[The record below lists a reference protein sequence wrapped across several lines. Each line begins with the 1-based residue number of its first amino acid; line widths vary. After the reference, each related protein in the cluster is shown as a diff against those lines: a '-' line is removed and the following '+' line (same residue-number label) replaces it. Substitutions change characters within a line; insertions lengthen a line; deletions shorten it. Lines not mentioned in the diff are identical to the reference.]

1 MTDKEREIIEN
12 CEISDILDI
21 KGKEDIL
28 DEIPVHEVL
37 RHYDTDDIL
46 DGISVYD
53 IAMHYD
59 LDDILDEYRSDSDI
73 AEYLDN
79 KGYDFS
85 RHIDNQENETET
97 DNYSETDLL
106 VTLCRRLHPHGILT
120 KEAMREIV
128 NDYIND
134 MINRSY

>member
-1 MTDKEREIIEN
+1 MTDKEREIIEK

-28 DEIPVHEVL
+28 DEIPVNEVL

-46 DGISVYD
+46 DGISVCD
-53 IAMHYD
+53 IALHYD

-85 RHIDNQENETET
+85 RHIDDEE

-106 VTLCRRLHPHGILT
+106 ITLCRRLHPHRILM
-120 KEAMREIV
+120 KEDIREIV
-128 NDYIND
+128 NNYINN
-134 MINRSY
+134 MTNCSY

>member
-1 MTDKEREIIEN
+1 MTDKEREIIEK

-46 DGISVYD
+46 DGISVCD
-53 IAMHYD
+53 IALHYD

-85 RHIDNQENETET
+85 SYIDDEENET

-106 VTLCRRLHPHGILT
+106 VTLCRRLHPYGILT
-120 KEAMREIV
+120 KEDMREIV

-134 MINRSY
+134 MINCSY